1 MKNNNEKQ
9 NKTKQLIDT
18 MEVPTFTHTSYTQ
31 VGSPT
36 FNPVGF
42 EFKQRVL
49 DRLVTM
55 ISRQDGI
62 VTEAMVQIAT
72 DQENLLWH
80 KERIQYHEMC
90 IAQINA
96 RMHTAMVILN
106 GTR

>member
-1 MKNNNEKQ
+1 
-9 NKTKQLIDT
+9 
-18 MEVPTFTHTSYTQ
+18 MEAPTFTPTSAPTSDTQ

-36 FNPVGF
+36 FNPVSF

-55 ISRQDGI
+55 ISRQNEI

-80 KERIQYHEMC
+80 KERIQYHKMC

-96 RMHTAMVILN
+96 KMHNA
-106 GTR
+106 